1 MITLREVSIE
11 AVLWWKVG
19 VDRSTHMRTY
29 VRREPVRIPESKV
42 AQGLKWRFHATAVGI
57 HNDLRRCQL
66 ITQTT
71 FNVHL
76 SCREE
81 AVRSVPTDIEA
92 TLRIFDLCLAIESAE
107 SASCR
112 DETVR
117 GVLTAF
123 EVRPGLHVL
132 PHFSCQCFDL
142 STFDFY

>member
-1 MITLREVSIE
+1 MITLGEVSIE

-19 VDRSTHMRTY
+19 VDRSTHMRIY
-29 VRREPVRIPESKV
+29 VRREPVSNLESKV

-66 ITQTT
+66 IP
-71 FNVHL
+71 
-76 SCREE
+76 R
-81 AVRSVPTDIEA
+81 
-92 TLRIFDLCLAIESAE
+92 LAIESAE
-107 SASCR
+107 CASCR

-123 EVRPGLHVL
+123 EVRPGLHVP
-132 PHFSCQCFDL
+132 PHFSCQCFDP